1 MFFQKQIDTRSKES
15 MAKFLLSHQRYYTMS
30 SVNRQESY
38 ANTVKLHSLG
48 ISGSQLD
55 KAYDL
60 ISMDGLLDQISF
72 PIQEFTEEMNGA
84 YTVGFNGRSG
94 GYMVLYSGEYYDPG
108 FKSYCPKCYQKNYQ
122 TVGQGHQA
130 TCGVCKT
137 QRVNYKNP
145 LKWHRTHSTG
155 IDQDVSIEDLM
166 DLSVN
171 QLKDKVCLVRRFDE
185 VCDDVRRDFI
195 AAIDDF
201 MIIEETVMVPTK
213 VRRLERIDV

>member
-1 MFFQKQIDTRSKES
+1 MFFQKQIDMRSKEA
-15 MAKFLLSHQRYYTMS
+15 MAKFLSSHQRYSTMS

-48 ISGSQLD
+48 ICGTQLD

-84 YTVGFNGRSG
+84 YTVGFNGRSA

-108 FKSYCPKCYQKNYQ
+108 YKSYCQKCYQKNFQ
-122 TVGQGHQA
+122 SIPPGQQA
-130 TCGVCKT
+130 SCGVCKSPR
-137 QRVNYKNP
+137 QNYERP
-145 LKWHRTHSTG
+145 LKWHRTHNTG
-155 IDQDVSIEDLM
+155 IDQDFSMEDFM
-166 DLSVN
+166 DLSLS
-171 QLKDKVCLVRRFDE
+171 QLKDKVHLVRRFDE
-185 VCDDVRRDFI
+185 VCDDVRSEFI

-201 MIIEETVMVPTK
+201 MIVEETVMVPTK
-213 VRRLERIDV
+213 VRRLERIEF